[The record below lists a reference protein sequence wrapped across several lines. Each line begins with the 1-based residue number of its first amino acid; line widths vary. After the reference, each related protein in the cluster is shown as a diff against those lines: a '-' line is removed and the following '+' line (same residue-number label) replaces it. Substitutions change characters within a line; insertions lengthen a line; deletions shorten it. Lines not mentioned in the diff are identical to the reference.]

1 VRGGTQE
8 LAARGQGQG
17 RASARAVANGMRDG
31 ASGTVH
37 VGDGAKWMVGWMA
50 CGRDGERGTARVG

>member
-1 VRGGTQE
+1 VR
-8 LAARGQGQG
+8 AA
-17 RASARAVANGMRDG
+17 ANGMRDG
-31 ASGTVH
+31 ASGTAH